1 MSEIIDVPEE
11 EKQPEAAASL
21 PAVQHNQRPD
31 FFSIIHKI
39 ASDPNF
45 DSNKLTA
52 VIDANER
59 IVRFNAESAFNT
71 AMNAC
76 QAEMPRVKRNGKIEF
91 VDKNGAKRETPFAK
105 LEDID
110 EVVRPIYQKH
120 GFSVRYKTGTATL
133 TNGDIKP
140 IIYCII
146 SHIGGHTEKDEL
158 TLPLDTSGSKNNL
171 QAMGSTISYAKRY
184 MIENAFNIVREGAD
198 DDGNKSFPITE
209 AQAKE
214 IEDLVKET
222 KSDLK
227 NFLLFAKADAIK
239 NIQGKEYDRIIT
251 VLKEKKRAPAPTTV
265 SNVNQTTQKDKK

>member
-1 MSEIIDVPEE
+1 MTETIE
-11 EKQPEAAASL
+11 QPNANL
-21 PAVQHNQRPD
+21 PAVTQNARPD
-31 FFSIIHKI
+31 FFSIIQQI
-39 ASDPNF
+39 AANPEF
-45 DSNKLTA
+45 DANKLTA

-59 IVRFNAESAFNT
+59 ILRFNSESAFNT
-71 AMNAC
+71 AMNLC

-91 VDKNGAKRETPFAK
+91 TDKNGQKRETPFAK

-133 TNGDIKP
+133 SNGDIKP
-140 IIYCII
+140 IVYCII

-198 DDGNKSFPITE
+198 DDGSKAFPITE

-214 IEDLVKET
+214 IDDLVKET

-227 NFLLFAKADAIK
+227 KFLEFAKADAIK
-239 NIQGKEYDRIIT
+239 NIQAKDYDRVINI
-251 VLKEKKRAPAPTTV
+251 LKEKKRAPAQTTV

>member
-1 MSEIIDVPEE
+1 MTDETEN
-11 EKQPEAAASL
+11 L
-21 PAVQHNQRPD
+21 PAVTTPRQRPD
-31 FFSIIHKI
+31 FFALISQA
-39 ASDPNF
+39 ASNPDF
-45 DSNKLTA
+45 DATKLTA
-52 VIDANER
+52 IIDANER
-59 IVRFNAESAFNT
+59 IVRFNAETEFNL

-91 VDKNGAKRETPFAK
+91 TDKNNVKRETPFAK

-120 GFSVRYKTGTATL
+120 GFSVRYKTGTAAE
-133 TNGDIKP
+133 GKP

-146 SHIGGHTEKDEL
+146 SHVGGHAEKDEL

-184 MIENAFNIVREGAD
+184 MIENAFNIIREGAD
-198 DDGNKSFPITE
+198 NDGGTAFPITE
-209 AQAKE
+209 AQVKE